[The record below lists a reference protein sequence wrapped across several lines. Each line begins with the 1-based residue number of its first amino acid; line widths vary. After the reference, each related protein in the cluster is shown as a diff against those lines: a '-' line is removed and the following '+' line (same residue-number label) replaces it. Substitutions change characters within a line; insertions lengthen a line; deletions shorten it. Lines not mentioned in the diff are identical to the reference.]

1 MNTDDFKKKT
11 PARGVPPM
19 FDHLIEENA
28 QLIDDTGVEIV
39 SMDPLP
45 GGRLHVTFKDQS
57 MVEPFDEEENIMVL
71 RVLGPMLAEHPLTE
85 LMLSMAPGGISI
97 DYYNP
102 LNELVFAFDID
113 PSRQVRRIA
122 RA

>member
-11 PARGVPPM
+11 APPGVPPS
-19 FDHLIEENA
+19 FDMVIEEHA

-45 GGRLHVTFKDQS
+45 GDRLHVTFKDQT
-57 MVEPFDEEENIMVL
+57 MVEPFNEEENSMVL
-71 RVLGPMLAEHPLTE
+71 RVLGPMLAQHPLTE
-85 LMLSMAPGGISI
+85 LMLSLAPGGISI

-113 PSRQVRRIA
+113 ANRRVQRVA